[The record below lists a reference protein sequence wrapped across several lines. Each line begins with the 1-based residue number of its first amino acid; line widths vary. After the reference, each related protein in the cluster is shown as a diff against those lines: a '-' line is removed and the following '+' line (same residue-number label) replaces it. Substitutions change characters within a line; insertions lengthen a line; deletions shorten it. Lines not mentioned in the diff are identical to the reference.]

1 MAGASLVSA
10 PVSHSLSTS
19 DRPGLRRGAV
29 CRFPEPP
36 CCRRLLPPLAVSPS
50 VPALCSP
57 PSGPW
62 MGKCSAARRSP
73 GCARPLFRSSRPDA
87 PELGSRARRRR
98 PEERPRQS
106 PTAGLP
112 GASFGE
118 PRIAERRSA
127 AASLS
132 PSGRPPTPSCR
143 LCTPSPREAA
153 ESPGQT
159 RVPRSALRPRV
170 EGARPGLPTLPLRK
184 WCAALGEAEAALG
197 AGVLPLGELVFTGEV
212 GRALELPLAGRR
224 VAAEWRTARA
234 RAGKRLGGDPVP
246 EPGPHAVSGLVLGA
260 CYDYGTPGVWT
271 R

>member
-19 DRPGLRRGAV
+19 DRPGLRRGAA

-73 GCARPLFRSSRPDA
+73 GCARPLSRSSRPDA

-98 PEERPRQS
+98 PEERPRPG

-127 AASLS
+127 TASLS
-132 PSGRPPTPSCR
+132 PSGRLPQSCR
-143 LCTPSPREAA
+143 RCTPSPREAA
-153 ESPGQT
+153 ESPVQPPGAE
-159 RVPRSALRPRV
+159 VRPPPESRWSPARPPDTSSQKMV
-170 EGARPGLPTLPLRK
+170 RGAGGGGGGARGGRPPAR
-184 WCAALGEAEAALG
+184 
-197 AGVLPLGELVFTGEV
+197 GV
-212 GRALELPLAGRR
+212 
-224 VAAEWRTARA
+224 
-234 RAGKRLGGDPVP
+234 
-246 EPGPHAVSGLVLGA
+246 
-260 CYDYGTPGVWT
+260 GVY

>member
-1 MAGASLVSA
+1 MAGASAVSA

-19 DRPGLRRGAV
+19 DRPGLRRGAA

-36 CCRRLLPPLAVSPS
+36 CRRRRLPPLAVSPS

-73 GCARPLFRSSRPDA
+73 GCARPLSRSSRQDA

-98 PEERPRQS
+98 PGERPRPG

-127 AASLS
+127 SASSPLGAPPPVLPPLFTLAPGSGGKPRAAPGAVVRPPPESRRS
-132 PSGRPPTPSCR
+132 PARPPDTSSQKMVRGAGGGGGGARGGRPP
-143 LCTPSPREAA
+143 
-153 ESPGQT
+153 
-159 RVPRSALRPRV
+159 
-170 EGARPGLPTLPLRK
+170 AR
-184 WCAALGEAEAALG
+184 
-197 AGVLPLGELVFTGEV
+197 GV
-212 GRALELPLAGRR
+212 
-224 VAAEWRTARA
+224 
-234 RAGKRLGGDPVP
+234 
-246 EPGPHAVSGLVLGA
+246 
-260 CYDYGTPGVWT
+260 GVY